1 MLDSKRHIEQD
12 FAGRDAARPASRSL
26 DVEAHLL
33 VARTTKSLLLGTF
46 SDLSADVGGT
56 VRPSGEAVDLIEEP
70 HRDPRREEPHRFHRA
85 QQIVTPQ
92 SRLRAETVS

>member
-1 MLDSKRHIEQD
+1 VLDERVRMLDSKRHIEQD

-46 SDLSADVGGT
+46 SDLSTDVGGT
-56 VRPSGEAVDLIEEP
+56 VRPS
-70 HRDPRREEPHRFHRA
+70 
-85 QQIVTPQ
+85 
-92 SRLRAETVS
+92 